1 MFRTLGP
8 TLKKLYD
15 RATATGTK
23 NTYASNWNQWIKFC
37 DEFGHNYHCVNNELI
52 LSFYAT
58 WKFKNTTNK
67 ANYIDKTIS
76 GIISTFNNQSF
87 NYQIDRKRFN
97 HLRKIINAIETYPG
111 RQSNEAFPIRDP
123 VLKQLICAFKTN
135 YSGILKR
142 TMLAFAKSFALRIG
156 EYTTKDGFP
165 SNRTLTWGDL
175 KFSKK
180 NKTIYLQ
187 LNLSKGFKTN
197 RTHKTVNLTRKCCC
211 NIKSPILCS
220 IHWLLIYKKEYKQKF
235 KYDKNQFVFINANGT
250 LVSSSQFTTSLH
262 NALRKIGLDEP
273 NQPRYTSHS
282 LRHGEITDL
291 ESYVIPHHLVQK
303 NARHKPGSKVTQQY
317 SHLQG
322 YEDADILH
330 YYMQKALNTI

>member
-1 MFRTLGP
+1 MFQTLGP

-76 GIISTFNNQSF
+76 GIISTFNSQSMK
-87 NYQIDRKRFN
+87 YQIDRKNFS

-123 VLKQLICAFKTN
+123 ILKQLICAFKTN

-142 TMLAFAKSFALRIG
+142 TMLAFAKTFALRIG

-165 SNRTLTWGDL
+165 SNRTLTFCASL
-175 KFSKK
+175 ARFAFS
-180 NKTIYLQ
+180 T
-187 LNLSKGFKTN
+187 F
-197 RTHKTVNLTRKCCC
+197 
-211 NIKSPILCS
+211 
-220 IHWLLIYKKEYKQKF
+220 
-235 KYDKNQFVFINANGT
+235 
-250 LVSSSQFTTSLH
+250 
-262 NALRKIGLDEP
+262 
-273 NQPRYTSHS
+273 
-282 LRHGEITDL
+282 
-291 ESYVIPHHLVQK
+291 
-303 NARHKPGSKVTQQY
+303 
-317 SHLQG
+317 
-322 YEDADILH
+322 
-330 YYMQKALNTI
+330 